1 MYANHPPASPYTRLE
16 IPNWDELAWQGLVGS
31 LHVKK
36 GESVLIRGGT
46 SSVGLATA
54 ELARLY
60 GVTVYSTT
68 RSAEKAKKLAE
79 RVGGAEHVILDDG
92 NVAEQVLKRTRGKGV
107 DHCIELVGSHKS
119 LKDSA
124 RALKPDG
131 KLCMVG
137 ILSTA
142 PPRHTFPLLGIH
154 VNCNFKMEN
163 GRTKTLNQWH
173 CWPLQRVSRSPY
185 RYSPFS

>member
-1 MYANHPPASPYTRLE
+1 MYANRPQPPPYTRLE
-16 IPNWDELAWQGLVGS
+16 IPNWDELAWQGLIGS

-68 RSAEKAKKLAE
+68 RSEGKAKKLAQ
-79 RVGGAEHVILDDG
+79 RVGGADHVILDDG
-92 NVAEQVLKRTRGKGV
+92 NVGEQVLKRTGGKGV

-154 VNCNFKMEN
+154 VNCNLKMEN
-163 GRTKTLNQWH
+163 GCTMTLNQWRS
-173 CWPLQRVSRSPY
+173 CSLRRVSRSPH
-185 RYSPFS
+185 RYPPFS

>member
-1 MYANHPPASPYTRLE
+1 LGR
-16 IPNWDELAWQGLVGS
+16 LAWQGLVAS
-31 LHVKK
+31 LRVKK

-68 RSAEKAKKLAE
+68 RSEEKAKKLAE
-79 RVGGAEHVILDDG
+79 RVGGADHVILDDG
-92 NVAEQVLKRTRGKGV
+92 NVAEQVLKRTEGKGV

-124 RALKPDG
+124 QALKPDG

-137 ILSTA
+137 ILSTTSSQ
-142 PPRHTFPLLGIH
+142 PHFPFVGYT
-154 VNCNFKMEN
+154 C
-163 GRTKTLNQWH
+163 
-173 CWPLQRVSRSPY
+173 
-185 RYSPFS
+185 